1 MLQPGLLETRESFQE
16 LEGPLG
22 NWKFLLGST
31 RENFY
36 SGAQG
41 LARIKDT

>member
-1 MLQPGLLETRESFQE
+1 MLQPGLLETRKSSQE

-22 NWKFLLGST
+22 YWKFLLGRT

-36 SGAQG
+36 SEAQG
-41 LARIKDT
+41 LARIIDT